1 MRWWAALEILDT
13 ILEAGKGLV
22 DEIEAYLVEG
32 RSVSAE
38 LKRDV
43 VSKSIKSHHYGL
55 SIRCITGGCIGT
67 SSTSNPADW
76 KKCLLASIASAKMAT
91 SQVWSGLPD
100 PRPLHGPPLAFD
112 SSLEPEPGAVQDI
125 LQDML
130 EGASRHPVSVTSGGA
145 TISLDTITLANSHG
159 VLYSRPQS
167 LVSASL
173 ETIRETSTGYEFN
186 SSFSR
191 DFDPAAIGDRAGF
204 LSSASVN
211 GKEIGTGTYDVV
223 LSPLAFAQLLSAVV
237 VPALSGRNVHAGR
250 SRLAGS
256 LGMQVTDS
264 RISVIDEPLRQ
275 GGPGSTRWDA
285 EGTPTRRL
293 PLIHEG
299 ILESFAYDLKTAY
312 RYGAMTTGSAVRSGS
327 GGLPAIG
334 HHNLVIEGEG
344 ADLMEEPSLYV
355 QDVVGAHTANPLSGD
370 FSVELTNPFMVSG
383 GTYEFPVR
391 KAMMSGNV
399 FEMLREIAGLG
410 NDQRVIGSLLIPS
423 IKLKKQQI
431 IGK

>member
-1 MRWWAALEILDT
+1 MRWWAALEILET
-13 ILEAGKGLV
+13 ILQAGKGLA

-32 RSVSAE
+32 QSVSAE

-55 SIRCITGGCIGT
+55 SIRCITGGRVGI
-67 SSTSNPADW
+67 SSTSQPADW
-76 KKCLLASIASAKMAT
+76 KKCLLASVASAKLAT
-91 SQVWSGLPD
+91 PQDWNGLPE
-100 PRPLHGPPLAFD
+100 PGSLLGPPLSFD
-112 SSLEPEPGAVQDI
+112 ASLEPGHGAVQDI
-125 LQDML
+125 LQAML

-145 TISLDTITLANSHG
+145 AISVDTITLANSHG
-159 VLYSRPQS
+159 LLYSRPQS

-173 ETIRETSTGYEFN
+173 ETIREMSTGYEFN

-204 LSSASVN
+204 LAAASVN
-211 GKEIGTGTYDVV
+211 GKDLRTGTYDVI

-237 VPALSGRNVHAGR
+237 APALSGRNVHAGR
-250 SRLAGS
+250 SRFAGS
-256 LGMQVTDS
+256 LGTQVTDS
-264 RISVIDEPLRQ
+264 MISVIDEPLRQ

-293 PLIHEG
+293 PLIREG

-312 RYGAMTTGSAVRSGS
+312 RYGAVTTGSAVRSGS

-334 HHNLVIEGEG
+334 YHNLVIEGAGTE
-344 ADLMEEPSLYV
+344 LMEDSSLYV

-391 KAMMSGNV
+391 KAMMAGNV
-399 FEMLREIAGLG
+399 FEMLRGIAGLG
-410 NDQRVIGSLLIPS
+410 NDQRVIGSMLVPS

-431 IGK
+431 IGR

>member
-1 MRWWAALEILDT
+1 MQWWVVLEILDK
-13 ILEAGKGLV
+13 ILKTGKDLGAEV
-22 DEIEAYLVEG
+22 EVYLVEG

-38 LKRDV
+38 LKREV
-43 VSKSIKSHHYGL
+43 VSKSIESHHFGL
-55 SIRCITGGCIGT
+55 SIRIVMDGCIGI

-76 KKCLLASIASAKMAT
+76 KKCLEASVASTKLAT
-91 SQVWSGLPD
+91 PQVWNGMPD
-100 PRPLHGPPLAFD
+100 PTPITGPHLSFD
-112 SSLEPEPGAVQDI
+112 SSLKPEPAIIKKI
-125 LQDML
+125 LGSML

-159 VLYSRPQS
+159 IRYSRPHSQ
-167 LVSASL
+167 VSVSL

-186 SSFSR
+186 SSCSL
-191 DFDPAAIGDRAGF
+191 DFDPATIGDRAGF
-204 LSSASVN
+204 LAAASVN
-211 GKEIGTGTYDVV
+211 GKDIVTGNYDVI
-223 LSPLAFAQLLSAVV
+223 LSPLAFAQLLSAVL

-250 SRLAGS
+250 SRLVDS
-256 LGMQVTDS
+256 LGMPVTDHG
-264 RISVIDEPLRQ
+264 ISISDEPLRK
-275 GGPGSTRWDA
+275 GGLGSTRWDA
-285 EGTPTRRL
+285 EGTPTRLL
-293 PLIHEG
+293 PFIRDG

-312 RYGAMTTGSAVRSGS
+312 RHGTKSTGSAVRSGAS
-327 GGLPAIG
+327 GLPAIG
-334 HHNLVIEGEG
+334 HHNLVIEGLSTN
-344 ADLMEEPSLYV
+344 LMDESALLV

-410 NDQRVIGSLLIPS
+410 NDQRIVGSMLIPS

-431 IGK
+431 IGI